1 MQVKIPKDTVNMDES
16 PTSSHQKSD
25 KTCTSSV
32 YISQPSSAGSV
43 NNDHVINGSSKNHTT
58 LNGNVVDVNSNC
70 EQQQQKPVLTI
81 QVNQNNPTV
90 MNQSSSNLVNIVSCF
105 RAYPTSTISHSNAE
119 SNVGNENLVQNSNN
133 NNHNN
138 NNTAPFSVS
147 VNRNNC
153 DYVGK
158 SSGDESVNNENNQN
172 IINIEASL
180 KNNNNFTENQNEAQP
195 KSTVKREVVD
205 LNEICVDNSSLASE
219 NQNQNQN
226 HDSNAS
232 SCILNSSSNMD
243 YKNSSLETITNQTY
257 IGLHTNNKNNGNEN
271 EKMNIGTT
279 NSDTGTNVGNEN
291 VANISLNIQ
300 PQQQSSNNVINHIT
314 IETSDDVEN
323 KGNRLRN
330 DNSSKSESQSHR
342 DQRRRERRE
351 RRQARQRAQLQH
363 GHHHITA
370 PVHQRANI
378 NASSNGIRTLNGVE
392 PSRASNFEILPD
404 IINHQPPAYTTL
416 PLQLPPSPTTLHTIS
431 PVPVVVDDCRF
442 SFPIPIIRR

>member
-1 MQVKIPKDTVNMDES
+1 MQVKIPKDTTTMDDS

-32 YISQPSSAGSV
+32 YISQPSAAGSV

-58 LNGNVVDVNSNC
+58 LNRNVVDVNSNC

-81 QVNQNNPTV
+81 QVNQNNPAV

-133 NNHNN
+133 HNN
-138 NNTAPFSVS
+138 NNNNTVPFSVS

-180 KNNNNFTENQNEAQP
+180 KNNNNFTENQNEAQSN
-195 KSTVKREVVD
+195 STVKREVVD
-205 LNEICVDNSSLASE
+205 LNEICVDNSVLASG
-219 NQNQNQN
+219 NQNQN
-226 HDSNAS
+226 HDLDAS
-232 SCILNSSSNMD
+232 SCNLNSSLNMD
-243 YKNSSLETITNQTY
+243 YKNSSLETITNKTY
-257 IGLHTNNKNNGNEN
+257 IGLKTNNINNGNHI

-279 NSDTGTNVGNEN
+279 NSNTGTGGSEN

-300 PQQQSSNNVINHIT
+300 PQQQSSFNVINHIT
-314 IETSDDVEN
+314 IETDDGEN

-416 PLQLPPSPTTLHTIS
+416 PLQLPPPSPTTIHTIS